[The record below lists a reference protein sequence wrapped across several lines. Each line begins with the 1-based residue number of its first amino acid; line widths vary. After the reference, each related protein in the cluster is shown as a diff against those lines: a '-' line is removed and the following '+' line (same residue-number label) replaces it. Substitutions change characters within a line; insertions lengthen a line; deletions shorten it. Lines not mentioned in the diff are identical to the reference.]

1 MIQENITSL
10 SGFCSEMRR
19 LAATI
24 PVPEEILPY
33 CGREGRQGWSVDI
46 SPVGEFVLSA
56 SERGEPYEIFRS
68 TDPQATMEATFADIT
83 ERLANAEVASSL
95 PPLTWWNGWAVRW
108 WGPHPLK
115 RLRQVQRRQEELLSL
130 VNEVWRDRAATRN
143 ALKLRTDVDFW
154 VGLT

>member
-1 MIQENITSL
+1 
-10 SGFCSEMRR
+10 
-19 LAATI
+19 
-24 PVPEEILPY
+24 
-33 CGREGRQGWSVDI
+33 
-46 SPVGEFVLSA
+46 
-56 SERGEPYEIFRS
+56 
-68 TDPQATMEATFADIT
+68 MEATFADIT
-83 ERLANAEVASSL
+83 ERFANAEVASSL

-130 VNEVWRDRAATRN
+130 VDEVWRDRAATRN